1 MAEAITLQQ
10 RIAEL
15 AEDHGSL
22 RSAASA
28 LGCDVGY
35 LSRLASG
42 QKTEPSDMTL
52 HALGLRRVVSY
63 ERAEPSPTAGMTLA
77 QRILHVGGRNNA
89 AGYVEFGSTQAV
101 AALIRQVLRDR
112 EFLPPEQPQ
121 QKGGA

>member
-15 AEDHGSL
+15 AEDRGSL
-22 RSAASA
+22 RAAASA
-28 LGCDVGY
+28 VGCDVGY

-42 QKTEPSDMTL
+42 QKTEPSVDVL
-52 HALGLRRVVSY
+52 RGLGLRRIVSY

-101 AALIRQVLRDR
+101 EALVRQVLRDR
-112 EFLPPEQPQ
+112 EFLPSEQEGKQ
-121 QKGGA
+121 